1 MICPLNHRYFSFL
14 FITYNYSI
22 YAYSRWHI
30 ESIRA
35 LSTILYHKKS
45 QILGLLN
52 DVVSSVYAS
61 EQVGNDH
68 LSEWTVYAQNPQRAR
83 FKCKVSECRAN
94 TSWSLM
100 WYKLIRYIVMRL
112 GTGLVVLCEL
122 FDVHQSCNAATVL
135 SCQISGKVSL
145 SQTAGNE
152 LSCTLG
158 WPNSWSIHACGVAYG
173 LRYIHTY

>member
-1 MICPLNHRYFSFL
+1 MFNILMICPLNHRYFSFL

-68 LSEWTVYAQNPQRAR
+68 LSE
-83 FKCKVSECRAN
+83 
-94 TSWSLM
+94 
-100 WYKLIRYIVMRL
+100 
-112 GTGLVVLCEL
+112 
-122 FDVHQSCNAATVL
+122 
-135 SCQISGKVSL
+135 
-145 SQTAGNE
+145 
-152 LSCTLG
+152 
-158 WPNSWSIHACGVAYG
+158 
-173 LRYIHTY
+173 